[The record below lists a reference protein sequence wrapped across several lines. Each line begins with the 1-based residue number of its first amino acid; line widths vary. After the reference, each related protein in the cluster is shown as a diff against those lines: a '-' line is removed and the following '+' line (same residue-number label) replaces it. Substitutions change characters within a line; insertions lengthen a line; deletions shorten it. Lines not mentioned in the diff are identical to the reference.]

1 MFVLLGIL
9 NLLFLIQIVF
19 KIFEGYLVK
28 LSDKIDPIRDQI
40 LSRKPNIIYQYPSL
54 RQFLKNKKRTTE
66 RVNELWCILRS
77 YTKE

>member
-1 MFVLLGIL
+1 MFVLLGIF

-28 LSDKIDPIRDQI
+28 LSDKIDPIRDII
-40 LSRKPNIIYQYPSL
+40 LAKKPNVVYQYPSL
-54 RQFLKNKKRTTE
+54 RQFLKNKKKTTQ
-66 RVNELWCILRS
+66 RVNDLWCTLRS